1 VNRLSAPLIV
11 FQGADDHV
19 VPIAQAEE
27 IVDALKRQEIPHAYL
42 PFEGE
47 GHGFRQAANI
57 RRALEAEL
65 SFYAQVFG
73 FELADGFDPVEV
85 AFLER

>member
-1 VNRLSAPLIV
+1 M
-11 FQGADDHV
+11 V
-19 VPIAQAEE
+19 VPIAQAER
-27 IVDALKRQEIPHAYL
+27 IVDALRRQGIPYAYL

-73 FELADGFDPVEV
+73 FQLADDFEPIEV
-85 AFLER
+85 VQGD

>member
-1 VNRLSAPLIV
+1 
-11 FQGADDHV
+11 
-19 VPIAQAEE
+19 VPIAQAEQ
-27 IVDALKRQEIPHAYL
+27 IVAALRKQKIPHAYL

-47 GHGFRQAANI
+47 GHGFRQAQNI

-73 FELADGFDPVEV
+73 FELADDFPAVEV
-85 AFLER
+85 EYL